1 MNDNKL
7 KNGYCYYEGKEIG
20 DYNIRQYMRLDY
32 LIQLLE
38 TRMYHVNKRK
48 TFANVDKNESY
59 NRIIAFDFKMVGD
72 NIPPQPEPDKRNIT
86 YREIIECP
94 VSCWTK
100 RESESYSMWKIYATE
115 MGACIDTSVS
125 RLISSLK
132 IDFSDESKNKL
143 ICGNMEYK
151 EHTLSTIEEEQLF
164 NKSLYYSEEDEFRF
178 YFHIK
183 SKEGIESNKDF
194 IRIPI
199 DTTVLI
205 DEILLSPFIGK
216 EAANKFARVIKCS
229 YGIDNVKQS
238 NIKIR

>member
-1 MNDNKL
+1 
-7 KNGYCYYEGKEIG
+7 
-20 DYNIRQYMRLDY
+20 
-32 LIQLLE
+32 
-38 TRMYHVNKRK
+38 
-48 TFANVDKNESY
+48 
-59 NRIIAFDFKMVGD
+59 
-72 NIPPQPEPDKRNIT
+72 
-86 YREIIECP
+86 
-94 VSCWTK
+94 
-100 RESESYSMWKIYATE
+100 
-115 MGACIDTSVS
+115 
-125 RLISSLK
+125 
-132 IDFSDESKNKL
+132 
-143 ICGNMEYK
+143 MEYK

-229 YGIDNVKQS
+229 YGIDNVRQS